1 MNMLTVSR
9 PLSDEDIK
17 EEVRE
22 SIFKSKW
29 SWSGSW
35 SKWRKWSISFNKPAK
50 DLTKFQA
57 FKRQFEQNVMWQ
69 EPLNRIAYKATKTW
83 ITPIQL
89 SVWEAHEIDQQYT
102 FIKPKQPESEKT
114 PDIVVK
120 QVKTSKSTYSGK
132 SIKQSNVY
140 KTKRVL

>member
-1 MNMLTVSR
+1 MRLVTVSR
-9 PLSDEDIK
+9 PLSNEAIK
-17 EEVRE
+17 DEVRQT
-22 SIFKSKW
+22 IFKNTG

-35 SKWRKWSISFNKPAK
+35 SKWRKWSISFKPLA
-50 DLTKFQA
+50 DQLTKFQA

-69 EPLNRIAYKATKTW
+69 EPLSKIAYKATKTW

-89 SVWEAHEIDQQYT
+89 SVWEAQEIDKKYT

-114 PDIVVK
+114 PDVVVK

-140 KTKRVL
+140 KVKRVI